1 MSALPQISKLV
12 SSQQSEYLRVDRPR
26 SEGSNDVE
34 GEVVPIIID
43 EDDYVYLDERSYQ
56 RDVYLYFES
65 LRLKRE
71 AKVIYDK
78 LVKGS
83 AKK

>member
-1 MSALPQISKLV
+1 M
-12 SSQQSEYLRVDRPR
+12 SEYLTSLDLSELKDLKVDRP
-26 SEGSNDVE
+26 S
-34 GEVVPIIID
+34 GEAVSIIID

-56 RDVYLYFES
+56 RDVYLYFEN

-78 LVKGS
+78 L
-83 AKK
+83 ARNKK

>member
-1 MSALPQISKLV
+1 MSELPQIS
-12 SSQQSEYLRVDRPR
+12 EYLKVDQP
-26 SEGSNDVE
+26 EGKVTP
-34 GEVVPIIID
+34 VIID

-56 RDVYLYFES
+56 RDVYLYFEN

-78 LVKGS
+78 MVKNN
-83 AKK
+83 K